1 MSAASQTL
9 SARISV
15 VERVRLRNGTKLVL
29 LTLDVPYLQAMRFT
43 GPGVTMRVIS
53 GGAATTVE
61 GQLGFSNPLDSP
73 ACVGVSSPEL
83 GEVAIGDFFEFE
95 RTGTVA

>member
-1 MSAASQTL
+1 MSTVSQTL
-9 SARISV
+9 SARISA

-43 GPGVTMRVIS
+43 GSDVTMSVIS
-53 GGAATTVE
+53 GGAGTTVE
-61 GQLGFSNPLDSP
+61 GQLGLSNLLDSP

-83 GEVAIGDFFEFE
+83 GKVAIGDRFVFE